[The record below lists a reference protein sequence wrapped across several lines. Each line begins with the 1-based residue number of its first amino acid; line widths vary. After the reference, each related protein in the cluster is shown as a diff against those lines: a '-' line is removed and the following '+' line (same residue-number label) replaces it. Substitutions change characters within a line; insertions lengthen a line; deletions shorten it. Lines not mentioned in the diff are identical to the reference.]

1 MISTE
6 HFGKSLAII
15 FGGVAALVVGSIIC
29 GQQPKKAINPSQ
41 KQTAVVEQFNKS
53 CKLNSACDVD
63 AVEKPSRVKGM
74 KP

>member
-1 MISTE
+1 MITTD

-15 FGGVAALVVGSIIC
+15 FGGVAALATA
-29 GQQPKKAINPSQ
+29 AIVFGTNPSQ
-41 KQTAVVEQFNKS
+41 KQAAVAEQFNKS

-63 AVEKPSRVKGM
+63 AAAKTPQVKGM